1 MSLSLLPP
9 RDDIQYLPHQED
21 GIRWMMEHDAGILAD
36 DMGLGKTFQIIG
48 LLKNQPRKTLIVC
61 PPALVSAWSEELK
74 ACGFSVATF
83 PRWDGD
89 VGITTYNKVCL
100 HSRNIAAQKFLQIVL
115 DEGHAIR
122 NRKVR
127 WNSCTEVAAAS
138 EKRWILSATPIQNG
152 AADWRNLCAW
162 LRVDHKDS
170 SIMLRRT
177 MESLRDSIPLPPP
190 PRFLSHSLSIPEE
203 TPEGNLFRTL
213 SNQLE
218 NAVEKEVSAFLK
230 LELWMRIQ
238 QFTVHPQLY
247 IEAMRAKNPAY
258 CRPDWTGSA
267 TKWSACMKELSVAV
281 EEAVPTIVF
290 CNFRREMDMVALAA
304 TRMGAEVFSIRGG
317 VLYGPEVARAR
328 EAALAGK
335 SVVVIVQIVC
345 GGAGLNL
352 QFCRRILFLSQHW
365 NPAVVHQAIGR
376 AVRIRQEAVVEIH
389 MFSIADQVMD
399 NVDLRMREL
408 HGIKIAAAK
417 DICSSLYTGFP

>member
-1 MSLSLLPP
+1 
-9 RDDIQYLPHQED
+9 
-21 GIRWMMEHDAGILAD
+21 MMERDAGILAD

-48 LLKNQPRKTLIVC
+48 LLKNDPLRTLIIC
-61 PPALVSAWSEELK
+61 PPALVYTWSEELK
-74 ACGFSVATF
+74 ACGL
-83 PRWDGD
+83 PD
-89 VGITTYNKVCL
+89 VTVITYNKACL
-100 HSRNIAAQKFLQIVL
+100 YTKDIASEKFPRIVL

-122 NRKVR
+122 NRNVR
-127 WNSCTEVAAAS
+127 WNSCITIAAAS

-152 AADWRNLCAW
+152 SSDWRNLCAW
-162 LRVDHKDS
+162 LRVDTTDK

-190 PRFLSHSLSIPEE
+190 PRFISHSLSIPAE
-203 TPEGNLFRTL
+203 TPEGNLFHTL
-213 SNQLE
+213 TNQLE

-238 QFTVHPQLY
+238 QFTVHPQIY
-247 IEAMRAKNPAY
+247 IEAMRVKNPLY
-258 CRPDWTGSA
+258 CRPDWTGTA
-267 TKWSACMKELSVAV
+267 TKWSACMYELSVAV

-304 TRMGAEVFSIRGG
+304 TRMGAEVCSIRGG
-317 VLYGPEVARAR
+317 ALFGPEVARAK
-328 EAALAGK
+328 EAAVAGK
-335 SVVVIVQIVC
+335 PVVVIVQIVC

-389 MFSIADQVMD
+389 MFSIADDVMD
-399 NVDLRMREL
+399 NVDRRMREL
-408 HGIKIAAAK
+408 HGVKIAAAK
-417 DICSSLYTGFP
+417 EVCTSFFNGFPHEQ

>member
-9 RDDIQYLPHQED
+9 RADIEYLPHQEA
-21 GIRWMMEHDAGILAD
+21 GIRWMMGRDAGILAD

-48 LLKNQPRKTLIVC
+48 LLKNQPLKTLIVC
-61 PPALVSAWSEELK
+61 PPALVSTWSEELK

-83 PRWDGD
+83 PRWEGD
-89 VGITTYNKVCL
+89 VGVTTYNKVCL
-100 HSRNIAAQKFLQIVL
+100 YTRTIAAQKFPRIVL

-127 WNSCTEVAAAS
+127 WNSCTEIATVS

-152 AADWRNLCAW
+152 VADWRNLCAW
-162 LRVDHKDS
+162 LRVDSKDT

-177 MESLRDSIPLPPP
+177 MEELRDSIPLPPP
-190 PRFLSHSLSIPEE
+190 PRFISHDLSIPEE
-203 TPEGNLFRTL
+203 TPEGILFHTL
-213 SNQLE
+213 ANQME
-218 NAVEKEVSAFLK
+218 NAVEKDVSAFLK

-247 IEAMRAKNPAY
+247 IEAMRSKNPAY
-258 CRPDWTGSA
+258 CRPDWTGTA

-281 EEAVPTIVF
+281 DEKVPTIVF

-304 TRMGAEVFSIRGG
+304 TRMGGEVFSIRGG
-317 VLYGPEVARAR
+317 TLFGPEVARAR
-328 EAALAGK
+328 EAALGGK
-335 SVVVIVQIVC
+335 PVVVIVQIVC

-389 MFSIADQVMD
+389 LFGISDDVMD
-399 NVDLRMREL
+399 NVDRRMSEL
-408 HGIKIAAAK
+408 HAIKIAAAK
-417 DICSSLYTGFP
+417 VVCSSLF